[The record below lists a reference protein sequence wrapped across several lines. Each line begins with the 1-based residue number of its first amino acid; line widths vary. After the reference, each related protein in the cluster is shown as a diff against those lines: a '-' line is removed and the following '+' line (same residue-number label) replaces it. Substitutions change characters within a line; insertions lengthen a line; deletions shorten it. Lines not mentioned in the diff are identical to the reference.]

1 MEPFNPLL
9 PAPMLL
15 WGCHCGG
22 PGESFW
28 LLDSG
33 CCAHFLSALSWLR
46 PTKRAVVPSG
56 SAECMELGIGVRE
69 GLSDRLQVADGV
81 VDFT

>member
-9 PAPMLL
+9 PAPVLL

-33 CCAHFLSALSWLR
+33 CCAPFLSCLIMVEAYQRAL
-46 PTKRAVVPSG
+46 VPSG
-56 SAECMELGIGVRE
+56 SAECMELGIGVWE
-69 GLSDRLQVADGV
+69 GSSDRLQAAEGV